1 MSCYIPILH
10 LSKTGLL
17 KALWFADS
25 RLLLSCSVWSF
36 KLLIL
41 TCRLHFSLESNLSDH
56 MQKGQFPGNPH
67 LTLKLRSSRIF
78 WIIIVSKPGNQMAA
92 TWNNHGFRETT
103 EPQSSGQDVCF
114 SGGSDSF
121 HGCCCIAAWKKN
133 MTSED
138 VSKNGDA
145 LHSSSN
151 AGWEVSYR
159 WMQVMEKSSTNGWF
173 SFAMFEYRMVPK

>member
-1 MSCYIPILH
+1 MSCYIPILNP
-10 LSKTGLL
+10 SKTGLL

-41 TCRLHFSLESNLSDH
+41 TCRVHFSLESNLSDH

-67 LTLKLRSSRIF
+67 LTLKLLSSRIF
-78 WIIIVSKPGNQMAA
+78 WIIIVSKPWNQMAA
-92 TWNNHGFRETT
+92 TWKNHGFRETT
-103 EPQSSGQDVCF
+103 EPIQWSGCLSPRWQWQLPRVLLHR
-114 SGGSDSF
+114 SVE
-121 HGCCCIAAWKKN
+121 KN

-159 WMQVMEKSSTNGWF
+159 WMQVFMEKSSTNGGF
-173 SFAMFEYRMVPK
+173 SFAMFEYRMLPK